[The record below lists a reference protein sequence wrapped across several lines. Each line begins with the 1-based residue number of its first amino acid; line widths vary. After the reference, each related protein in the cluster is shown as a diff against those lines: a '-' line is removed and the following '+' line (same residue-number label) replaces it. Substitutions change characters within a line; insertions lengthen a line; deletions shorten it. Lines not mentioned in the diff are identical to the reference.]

1 MGAYRVF
8 RLDFVSHGQSNVEK
22 TSKQITC
29 SYKSIKLD
37 IHATSQTYRVTLART
52 TLVYHG
58 LLTSHMLPRASGISM
73 QLAQKSVPA
82 TLTRRTH

>member
-8 RLDFVSHGQSNVEK
+8 KLDFVSHGQSNVEK

-52 TLVYHG
+52 LVYHG
-58 LLTSHMLPRASGISM
+58 FLTSHMLPRASGISM
-73 QLAQKSVPA
+73 QFAQKSVPTA
-82 TLTRRTH
+82 LTSRTH